1 MICWQPYTPIY
12 AASTFCK
19 NSYIK
24 ILISLYPCLISYNLS
39 QGALCRSKYFS
50 GVFSINFPHSD
61 SLLSVFIDSKLPAFS
76 FNSKIFSFSR
86 ILLCSFLICA
96 TGKIEIANPISYL
109 NQWLM
114 LGVRL
119 DEFIYLFIYLC
130 KYKATWL
137 LIMYWNSNAFTKIIM
152 STKCN
157 DKNKKF
163 FFELR
168 LYYKIQFIKQT
179 HSSIN
184 IF

>member
-1 MICWQPYTPIY
+1 
-12 AASTFCK
+12 
-19 NSYIK
+19 
-24 ILISLYPCLISYNLS
+24 
-39 QGALCRSKYFS
+39 
-50 GVFSINFPHSD
+50 
-61 SLLSVFIDSKLPAFS
+61 
-76 FNSKIFSFSR
+76 
-86 ILLCSFLICA
+86 
-96 TGKIEIANPISYL
+96 
-109 NQWLM
+109 M